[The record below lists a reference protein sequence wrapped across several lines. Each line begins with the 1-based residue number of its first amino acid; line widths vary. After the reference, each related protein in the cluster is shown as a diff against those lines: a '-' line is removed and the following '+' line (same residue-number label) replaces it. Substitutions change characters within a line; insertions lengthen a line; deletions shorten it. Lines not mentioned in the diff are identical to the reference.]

1 MEIFRQTLGDIV
13 GGSVLD
19 VATQR
24 GGFVQ
29 ILTENLQSYTEI
41 TGIDISEE
49 AIAAAQNTF
58 DQENIQFIQMDAGQL
73 NFADA
78 RFNTVSLSASLH
90 HMVNIPQV
98 LAEAMRVLKPGGH
111 FILAEMH
118 REGQTEA
125 QLTRVYI
132 HHWAAAVDTALG
144 IPHNKT
150 LTRQEFVDY
159 MAELALSD
167 VVYHDF
173 SDTESD
179 PMDEE
184 MIASH
189 EEVIEKYIQRIAGT
203 ADYATLKQ
211 QGEALR
217 QRLRAVGVQSEPILV
232 IVGRKI

>member
-1 MEIFRQTLGDIV
+1 MEIFKQTLGDIV

-19 VATQR
+19 IATQR

-29 ILTENLQSYTEI
+29 ILIDNLQSYTEI

-49 AIAAAQNTF
+49 AIAAAQSAF
-58 DQENIQFIQMDAGQL
+58 DQENIQFIPMDAGQL
-73 NFADA
+73 DFADG
-78 RFNTVSLSASLH
+78 RFDTVSLCASLH

-111 FILAEMH
+111 FILVEMY
-118 REGQTEA
+118 REGETEA
-125 QLTRVYI
+125 QLTRVYV

-144 IPHNKT
+144 ICHNKT
-150 LTRQEFVDY
+150 LARQEFVDY
-159 MAELALSD
+159 MDKLALGD

-173 SDTESD
+173 SDTASD
-179 PMDEE
+179 PMAEE

-203 ADYATLKQ
+203 ADYAPLKQ

-217 QRLRAVGVQSEPILV
+217 QRLRTVGMQSEPFLV
-232 IVGRKI
+232 VVGRKI